1 MRRLSVFALLLLLTA
16 ALLFARSSRK
26 RVRNEDARQDVAAA
40 VARRMGEY
48 RTVVKGPHGEAVDL
62 SATLRRIAEGKTLRQ
77 AGFPSHDGDG
87 TTFLN
92 LRDRRAGRR
101 PLADRP
107 RGYYVEFVVPPGAG
121 YRWPG
126 PERLIAGRGGDG
138 WFSPDHY
145 DPDTIVA
152 LGPKR

>member
-1 MRRLSVFALLLLLTA
+1 MRRLSVFALLLLLAVTVV
-16 ALLFARSSRK
+16 FARSSRK

-40 VARRMGEY
+40 VARRLKEY
-48 RTVVKGPHGEAVDL
+48 RTAVKGPHGEPVDVGP
-62 SATLRRIAEGKTLRQ
+62 TLRRIAEGKTLRQ
-77 AGFPSHDGDG
+77 AGLPSHDGDG

-101 PLADRP
+101 PLPDRP
-107 RGYYVEFVVPPGAG
+107 RGYYVEFVVPPGNG

-126 PERLIAGRGGDG
+126 PERLIVGREGDA

-152 LGPKR
+152 LNPPR